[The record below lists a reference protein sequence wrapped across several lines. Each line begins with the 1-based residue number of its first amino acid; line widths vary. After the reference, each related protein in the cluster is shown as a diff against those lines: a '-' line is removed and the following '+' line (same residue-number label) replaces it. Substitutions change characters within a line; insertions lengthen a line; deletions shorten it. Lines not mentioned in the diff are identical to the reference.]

1 MFCYALVFSLYFTV
15 YVLYTFY
22 HVVSQTLNQL
32 NESVESF
39 QRCVELEPDG
49 ETSLSMYLGS
59 ICELKM
65 ELASQERTRKL
76 DNTQKK
82 LDQFYENMELVQKLQ
97 HPLSETEGLCV
108 ICKRNV

>member
-1 MFCYALVFSLYFTV
+1 MYKTTASVELCRVAP
-15 YVLYTFY
+15 
-22 HVVSQTLNQL
+22 QALNQL

-39 QRCVELEPDG
+39 QHCVDLEPDG
-49 ETSLSMYLGS
+49 ETSRSVYLGAL
-59 ICELKM
+59 CELKM

-97 HPLSETEGLCV
+97 HPLSSFETEGCLV
-108 ICKRNV
+108 IMSDSVV